1 MSMLSFGFVLAIL
14 KFAFGAFTAGCLVVL
29 LYGRLEQLLPD
40 ILLKRATV
48 TYEGPTKSLGI
59 LLILIGAV
67 GLAVFVAMWA
77 MGMSGS
83 LLPIV
88 LIASAAT
95 FDVGTVMF
103 IWSEKRVPRGSEALI
118 G

>member
-1 MSMLSFGFVLAIL
+1 MSMLSFGFLLAII
-14 KFAFGAFTAGCLVVL
+14 KFAFGAFTAGCLIVL
-29 LYGRLEQLLPD
+29 IYGRIEQLLPD

-48 TYEGPTKSLGI
+48 TYEGPTKSLGL

-67 GLAVFVAMWA
+67 GLAAFVAMWS
-77 MGMSGS
+77 MGMSS
-83 LLPIV
+83 SIMPIV

-103 IWSEKRVPRGSEALI
+103 IWSEKRVPRGTEALI